1 MEPGRRTDS
10 FTCKRDA
17 TRCSSFREGNRLQ
30 FLSDFDERV
39 GLKKKN
45 SSILEGALLPL
56 MVSADFSGQECDA
69 ASTPSVSRP
78 LAQPDTEIQAAKSE
92 ENDKLE

>member
-1 MEPGRRTDS
+1 MQQDAHHLGKEIDCS
-10 FTCKRDA
+10 FWFWWKGW
-17 TRCSSFREGNRLQ
+17 FKK
-30 FLSDFDERV
+30 
-39 GLKKKN
+39 KKKN

-92 ENDKLE
+92 ENDKLEWNYFINKIII